1 MCARLRHAEL
11 SVYIYTENQMKC
23 SQTYAPFF
31 STVAKQL
38 QSGNSSDSF
47 RKHWIPVYDLFYP
60 LHSAV
65 VINSF

>member
-1 MCARLRHAEL
+1 MCARLRNAIL

-23 SQTYAPFF
+23 SQTDARFF

-38 QSGNSSDSF
+38 QIGNSLDSF

-60 LHSAV
+60 LHPA